1 MGGTIY
7 GMVMARALHPQP
19 RPMVRPVGH
28 VEDPRGFTE
37 IPAYHPRMADQDSR
51 AGTRYTTPAIIDYVN
66 STHVPHDAG
75 LARAFAVPEGV
86 PAIQVGPS
94 DGRTLHLLVKL
105 VGATKIVE
113 VGTLV
118 GYSAIH
124 LARAMRAGG
133 MLWTIEF
140 EQKHADLARA
150 NFVAAGLS
158 NIEVLVGAGR
168 DVLPTLSNKGP
179 FDVVFIDADKISYDF
194 YGQWAIEHLRQGGL
208 VIGDNAYLFGE
219 LVDDSDRARAM
230 RAFHE
235 LVAKHCDS
243 VCVPTPDGLVVGIK
257 R

>member
-1 MGGTIY
+1 M
-7 GMVMARALHPQP
+7 
-19 RPMVRPVGH
+19 GH
-28 VEDPRGFTE
+28 VDDPRGFTD
-37 IPAYHPRMADQDSR
+37 ISAYHSRMADQDSR
-51 AGTRYTTPAIIDYVN
+51 AGTRYATPAIIDYVN

-124 LARAMRAGG
+124 MARAMRAGG
-133 MLWTIEF
+133 TLWTIEF

-150 NFVAAGLS
+150 NFAAAGLS

-168 DVLPTLSNKGP
+168 DVLPTLSAKGP
-179 FDVVFIDADKISYDF
+179 FDVVFIDADKISYVEYLDLSLQLSRT
-194 YGQWAIEHLRQGGL
+194 GTVILADNVIRNGRVRDEHPQ
-208 VIGDNAYLFGE
+208 
-219 LVDDSDRARAM
+219 DDSSRGAK
-230 RAFHE
+230 AFNDALAASQRLE
-235 LVAKHCDS
+235 SIILPIIRDNL
-243 VCVPTPDGLVVGIK
+243 DGLSISIVK
-257 R
+257 